1 MNSIG
6 TICLAT
12 LCLFAI
18 LSTGSGFPQESAD
31 QVQSYANTLCKLTF
45 LYLFSKFQFKK
56 SLNSPLVDELP
67 EESYQA
73 AAENLRLKRATC
85 DLLSGLGVND
95 SACAAHCIAR
105 GNRGGYCNA
114 KKVCVCRN

>member
-1 MNSIG
+1 MNSIV

-18 LSTGSGFPQESAD
+18 LSTGSGYPQESAD
-31 QVQSYANTLCKLTF
+31 QVQSYANTLF
-45 LYLFSKFQFKK
+45 
-56 SLNSPLVDELP
+56 DELP

>member
-1 MNSIG
+1 MNSLG
-6 TICLAT
+6 TACLAA

-18 LSTGSGFPQESAD
+18 VSTGSGFPQESAD
-31 QVQSYANTLCKLTF
+31 QVQSYANTLF
-45 LYLFSKFQFKK
+45 
-56 SLNSPLVDELP
+56 DELP
-67 EESYQA
+67 EQSYQV

-105 GNRGGYCNA
+105 GNRGGYCNS

>member
-1 MNSIG
+1 MNSLG
-6 TICLAT
+6 TICLAAM
-12 LCLFAI
+12 CLFAI
-18 LSTGSGFPQESAD
+18 FSTGSGFPQDSAD
-31 QVQSYANTLCKLTF
+31 QVQSYANTLL
-45 LYLFSKFQFKK
+45 
-56 SLNSPLVDELP
+56 DELP

-73 AAENLRLKRATC
+73 AVENLRLKRATC
-85 DLLSGLGVND
+85 DLLSGFGVND